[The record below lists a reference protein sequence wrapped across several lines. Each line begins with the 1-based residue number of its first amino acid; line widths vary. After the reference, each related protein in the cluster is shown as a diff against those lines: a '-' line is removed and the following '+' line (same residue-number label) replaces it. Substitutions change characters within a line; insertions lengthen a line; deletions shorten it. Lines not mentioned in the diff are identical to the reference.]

1 MKHDIETGLHY
12 FQRICINIMNENTT
26 EIHPDPEVIRLFME
40 KLFLQYRNHP
50 RADILIENTEFGVGG
65 TEDEK

>member
-1 MKHDIETGLHY
+1 
-12 FQRICINIMNENTT
+12 MNENTT